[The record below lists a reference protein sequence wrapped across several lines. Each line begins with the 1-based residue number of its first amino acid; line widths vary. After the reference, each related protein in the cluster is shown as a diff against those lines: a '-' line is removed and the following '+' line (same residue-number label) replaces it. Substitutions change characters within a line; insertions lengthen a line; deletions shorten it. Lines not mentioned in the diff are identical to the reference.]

1 MTGRTLALL
10 FLVTTFV
17 CATALAQPASSED
30 GAFSVG
36 PYRAIFFATRDSVD
50 ARPERFTRQIPSFG
64 PTLLNLEIVGS
75 NDAAS
80 NVRLEQLEIQVRLFW
95 GKNELKPPELLET
108 RQSDGAATISF
119 EHSFD
124 EDGKYILAV
133 TAREP
138 GGAEH
143 RGQYIFFVIQTADP
157 QLLVSGL
164 AAAIIVSLI
173 YLVWRQRRR
182 PPPRLAPRR

>member
-1 MTGRTLALL
+1 MIRIYVIALL
-10 FLVTTFV
+10 LCFAAAPAF
-17 CATALAQPASSED
+17 AQPASRED

-36 PYRAIFFATRDSVD
+36 PYRAIFFATQDSVE

-64 PTLLNLEIVGS
+64 PTMLHLEIVGS
-75 NDAAS
+75 NDAGA
-80 NVRLEQLEIQVRLFW
+80 NIRLEQLEIQVQLFW
-95 GKNELKPPELLET
+95 GKNELKPPQLLET
-108 RQSDGAATISF
+108 RQLDGASSIGF

-124 EDGKYILAV
+124 EDGKYIVAV
-133 TAREP
+133 AAREP
-138 GGAEH
+138 DGAEH

-157 QLLVSGL
+157 QLFVSGL
-164 AAAIIVSLI
+164 AAAIIVGLI